1 MDRSKI
7 KRYRTQDGLVSHF
20 MLHGETFEAM
30 VLRPPNIMDAHAWV
44 GGKMTVVYTGGDYQ
58 YTLYLNDGFET
69 AVMNR
74 DVLIKLEDGSF
85 HSMDVETFNATYI
98 LVDEPQSR
106 NLAIPDNNE
115 SMSAME
121 ILEVQDYE
129 TIPRKVQAVRLT
141 VANAAAVAEW
151 CNGYECLGVSDKPTT
166 TWVEVP
172 VPQTLFERRHR
183 AYPGDWIL
191 RTPQGRYKVVHNA
204 SFMSDFRDANRSE

>member
-1 MDRSKI
+1 MSAELK
-7 KRYRTQDGLVSHF
+7 
-20 MLHGETFEAM
+20 
-30 VLRPPNIMDAHAWV
+30 LRPHQVKAV
-44 GGKMTVVYTGGDYQ
+44 GEMSDGCILRGGVGSGKSLTSVIYYQ
-58 YTLYLNDGFET
+58 KNHHPRDIFVITTATLYLNDGFET